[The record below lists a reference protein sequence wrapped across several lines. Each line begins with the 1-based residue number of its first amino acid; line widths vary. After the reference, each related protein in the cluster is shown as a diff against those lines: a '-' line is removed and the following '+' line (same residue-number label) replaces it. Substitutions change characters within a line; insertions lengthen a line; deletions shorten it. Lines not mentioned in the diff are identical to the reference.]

1 MAKVK
6 KWYLSKTIWFNMI
19 MAGLAAAEA
28 SVNLLQPV
36 AGERSFALLAVTLA
50 VGNAILR
57 VVSTQG
63 LSR

>member
-1 MAKVK
+1 MGKMK
-6 KWYLSKTIWFNMI
+6 KWYRSKTLWFNAI

-36 AGERSFALLAVTLA
+36 AGDKAFGLLAIALA

-63 LSR
+63 ISR

>member
-36 AGERSFALLAVTLA
+36 AGDRAFAYLAVTLA